1 MKKLIVFVLVLSVV
15 STASAYTE
23 FLPTATAPVIDGTV
37 DAIWTTSGTDTVIDT
52 LWREDSTKVPPYTI
66 PTTSD
71 AQVSWKGLWD
81 STNLY
86 LLFEVTDDVLIDIE
100 NTAQVYND
108 DSIEFYLDPDNSDHP
123 YGSYDTVNDGMYGIN
138 VHDGTVRKNAKTN
151 WDNLANVVMAQADTT
166 TGWTAELK
174 IPWSNF
180 GMTPNTWDLMGVTV
194 WYNDDDMGELNAR
207 QHCGAWS
214 DGDPT
219 YLNKPYK
226 DMESLPTVQ
235 LPEPITLILLGL
247 GGLALRR
254 RK

>member
-1 MKKLIVFVLVLSVV
+1 MKKLMIFVLVLSVV

-23 FLPTATAPVIDGTV
+23 FLPTATPVVIDGTV
-37 DAIWTTSGTDTVIDT
+37 DAVWASSGTDTTTQT
-52 LWREDSTKVPPYTI
+52 LWRSDGGYVV

-86 LLFEVTDDVLIDIE
+86 LLFEVTDDVLIDYE
-100 NTAQVYND
+100 TAAASIHND
-108 DSIEFYLDPDNSDHP
+108 DSIEFYLDPDNSNQP
-123 YGSYDTVNDGMYGIN
+123 YGSYDTVNDGCYRIN
-138 VHDGTVRKNAKTN
+138 VHSGTVTNNGKTN
-151 WDNLANVVMAQADTT
+151 WDNLANVTMAQADTT
-166 TGWTAELK
+166 GGWTVEMS

-180 GMTPNTWDLMGVTV
+180 GMSPTRRDIMGVTV
-194 WYNDDDMGELNAR
+194 WYNDDDLGAGATR
-207 QHCGAWS
+207 QSCGAWS

-235 LPEPITLILLGL
+235 LPEPATLILLGL